1 VCRFRGGCVVYG
13 VRARLGGVRERR
25 EREINEEWVAPFVF
39 FFTRAAAL
47 NRGAMGGDTGAAVP
61 PRLFVIIPTLNEE
74 ANVGAAVRR

>member
-1 VCRFRGGCVVYG
+1 MIGMGCPHSFSF
-13 VRARLGGVRERR
+13 AH
-25 EREINEEWVAPFVF
+25 
-39 FFTRAAAL
+39 AAAL